1 MYSDRTCYKIT
12 RSFRKSSHAG
22 AGRPSMATVP
32 RCCPLSR
39 RLWARGLAEPPMVSR
54 KRPRG
59 ISTATWSGRLVGQWS
74 MKDPRWSQSPRAYG
88 SSGWCVSLFF
98 MFLESKYVKMKHPEP
113 DKWATSLRS
122 RQQQQAECRPL
133 NTPRCHK
140 MPCKPEAL
148 PWGNE
153 ISSGDQNVISG
164 PCLWLQWFPVPPHCW
179 PGRPMSRFE
188 ETRCSSS
195 WAVRSSTH

>member
-1 MYSDRTCYKIT
+1 M
-12 RSFRKSSHAG
+12 A
-22 AGRPSMATVP
+22 AMATVP

-59 ISTATWSGRLVGQWS
+59 ISTATWSGRPVAHERS
-74 MKDPRWSQSPRAYG
+74 KSPRAEKG
-88 SSGWCVSLFF
+88 GVAGVFRCSSCFL

-122 RQQQQAECRPL
+122 RQQQLAECRPL

-148 PWGNE
+148 RWGNK

-164 PCLWLQWFPVPPHCW
+164 SCLWLQWFPVPPHCW

-195 WAVRSSTH
+195 WAVRFSTH